1 MIINITIIISIVIW
15 QNIFY
20 FTIVSVERFKVIH
33 NCKDIKLTKIKR
45 QIFFSCITV
54 SYKPPKRSLQKKCQ
68 ILWSIE

>member
-20 FTIVSVERFKVIH
+20 FTIVERFKVIH

-45 QIFFSCITV
+45 QIGFSCITV
-54 SYKPPKRSLQKKCQ
+54 NYKPS
-68 ILWSIE
+68 